1 MDTTFSAIGRPST
14 YQESM
19 GNSPKEIGGVINKL
33 AKNFIEKSNEIDEQ
47 LQTNAVNISDIRKSL
62 FARTIIRL
70 NDLSSTRFSL
80 TPGLYHLA
88 NPTDPE
94 CWDWNKWQ
102 KNLVDSQQ
110 DSQQYDAIEDI
121 VKDIPL
127 DHRTDLLKDF
137 LRDIDPQYFNDH
149 LIAIVLKDDTPN
161 QFRAILET
169 RRIEAKS
176 FIETAIKR
184 GLVQE
189 NLINRIYNEGIP
201 DTGEAASR
209 SASATRPTRHQD
221 SINALLNRAASQLA
235 TEFSRLSLDHGDLPD
250 NSTKLM
256 SRFISVLNT
265 DYLCEV
271 GLYETNP
278 ELGKSSETSS
288 NNPTTFIEEEW
299 KTWQFALYERDDSV
313 NQDYYAARED
323 NNSELIILQ
332 IEQLLFA
339 NSCPQQDIKNAFR
352 SNADILS
359 LPLNF
364 PEVVLDDDNLL
375 EHCFDACRAKGIP
388 INKIITG
395 LIASGCLSQELID
408 QIMELGIDNLSNIVY
423 D

>member
-1 MDTTFSAIGRPST
+1 MDTTFSATGRSST

-19 GNSPKEIGGVINKL
+19 GDSPKETDDINIL
-33 AKNFIEKSNEIDEQ
+33 AKNFIEKSTEIDEQ

-70 NDLSSTRFSL
+70 NDLSSTRFTL

-102 KNLVDSQQ
+102 INLVDSQQ
-110 DSQQYDAIEDI
+110 YDAVEDI
-121 VKDIPL
+121 VKDIPF
-127 DHRTDLLKDF
+127 DHRTGLLRDF
-137 LRDIDPQYFNDH
+137 LRDIDPQHFNDH
-149 LIAIVLKDDTPN
+149 LIGIVLKDDTPN
-161 QFRAILET
+161 QLRAILET
-169 RRIEAKS
+169 RSVEAKS
-176 FIETAIKR
+176 FIEAAIKR

-209 SASATRPTRHQD
+209 SASATRPTRHQV

-235 TEFSRLSLDHGDLPD
+235 TEFSRLSLDHGNLPD

-256 SRFISVLNT
+256 SRLISVLNT

-323 NNSELIILQ
+323 NKCELIIVQ
-332 IEQLLFA
+332 IEQLLLA

-388 INKIITG
+388 LNKIITG